1 MLTDDELIA
10 LWTGDESDRVEF
22 KQSGKDDDL
31 RNTICAFA
39 NDLPG
44 HGKPGVIFVGLCKD
58 RSCANLVITDNLM
71 NHLSNLRT
79 DGAILPLP
87 TLRVGRRSLRGCE
100 MVAIEV
106 EPADQPPVTHRG
118 AIWVRTGTSL
128 HRASADEER
137 RLIERRRF
145 HHRTFDSRPVPH
157 ASLRDLDLTLFERVY
172 LPAALAPDVLA
183 ENGRPIEHRLAAL
196 RFLDPSGFP
205 TYGGLLS
212 IGKDPRGFV
221 PGAYVQFLRLEGE
234 DLDSPIR
241 NQLEID
247 GPLPDLLQRVDDIL
261 RAHISTGS
269 DITSGPR
276 EIRQPDYPIVALQ
289 QLAYN
294 AILHRNYETSNA
306 PVRLYWFSDRIEIL
320 NPGGL
325 YGAVTPSNFGT
336 VTDYR
341 NPILAETIKTLGYIQ
356 RFGFGVP
363 KARAELQRNGNPPP
377 EFRFEGEFVLATI
390 RGRP

>member
-1 MLTDDELIA
+1 MLTDDDLIA
-10 LWTGDESDRVEF
+10 LWTGEESDRVEF
-22 KQSGKDDDL
+22 KQSAANDDL
-31 RNTICAFA
+31 RKYICAFA

-44 HGKPGVIFVGLCKD
+44 HGKPGVIFVGLHRD
-58 RSCANLVITDNLM
+58 RSCANLVVTDDVM
-71 NHLSNLRT
+71 NRLSNLRT

-87 TLRVGRRSLRGCE
+87 TLRVGRRSLRGCD
-100 MVAIEV
+100 MVVIEV
-106 EPADQPPVTHRG
+106 EPADQPPVTCQG

-137 RLIERRRF
+137 QLIERRRF
-145 HHRTFDSRPVPH
+145 HQRTFDSRPVPH

-172 LPAALAPDVLA
+172 LPAALAPEVLA
-183 ENGRPIEHRLAAL
+183 ENGRPVEHRLAAL
-196 RFLDPSGFP
+196 RFLDPSGCP

-212 IGKDPRGFV
+212 IGKYPRGFV
-221 PGAYVQFLRLEGE
+221 PGAYVQFLRLEGDE
-234 DLDSPIR
+234 LVSPIR

-247 GPLPDLLQRVDDIL
+247 GPLPDVLQRVDDIL

-269 DITSGPR
+269 DVTSGPR
-276 EIRQPDYPIVALQ
+276 EIRQPDYPVVALQ

-325 YGAVTPSNFGT
+325 YGAVNPDNFGIA
-336 VTDYR
+336 TDYR
-341 NPILAETIKTLGYIQ
+341 NPVLAETIKTLGYIQ
-356 RFGFGVP
+356 RFGLGVAL
-363 KARAELQRNGNPPP
+363 ARAHLEKNGNPPP
-377 EFRFEGEFVLATI
+377 EFRFEREFVQATI
-390 RGRP
+390 RRRS